1 MAAPAPED
9 PAHRAKSVADELPLL
24 VAHGTSDAA
33 TEGERALAAA
43 ERLES
48 LDVPDT
54 ARGVAGGSWSER
66 TSPTGYYCGP
76 RVTTAARAT
85 TAPCS
90 PSSTRWGAP

>member
-24 VAHGTSDAA
+24 VAHGISAAA

-48 LDVPDT
+48 LDVHDI

-66 TSPTGYYCGP
+66 TSPTGYYRGAGHHGTLQP
-76 RVTTAARAT
+76 LINPMGRAMK
-85 TAPCS
+85 
-90 PSSTRWGAP
+90 GK